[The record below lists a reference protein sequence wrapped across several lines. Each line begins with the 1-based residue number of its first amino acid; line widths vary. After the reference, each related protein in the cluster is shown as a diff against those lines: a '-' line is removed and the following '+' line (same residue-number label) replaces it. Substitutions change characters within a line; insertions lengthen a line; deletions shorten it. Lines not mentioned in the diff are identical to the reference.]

1 MSGILHHNLSDAQL
15 RLAQPADNNRGRT
28 ALQLL
33 AGRDCIFPD
42 VLADAGGVALT
53 ACCPCTRRGSRPV
66 ARRDCCHADDLA
78 RVDGRTLQLLDLR
91 ALRYWPGTSNVSYP
105 VAQDMKSRLV
115 AILCAAMAAIAA
127 IILWHSTSSSAPT
140 AAVTRQESRIKPAS
154 QEHAVSH
161 RLAGLI
167 ASKALD
173 SKHITAVGPLG
184 FAIKRTGPLRPEGN
198 ALAFVHSLLPLSQA
212 GDGTATFKIFLA
224 LLDCKRLYASIPAVA
239 DEDTS
244 RGLAECES
252 LLIDMPILE
261 TDWLSRSAE
270 QGNIEAGIMYSL
282 NPSYV
287 LPGGSQQY
295 LKDPEGVKR
304 WREKSLSYLQQ
315 AVSLGS
321 QDAMLS
327 LSTAYGAGVFVD
339 QDVVSQLA
347 YALAA
352 QGLSPIPGFDDAYR
366 PLKSSL
372 TPAQQQ
378 EAATRATSILDQ
390 CCRN

>member
-1 MSGILHHNLSDAQL
+1 
-15 RLAQPADNNRGRT
+15 
-28 ALQLL
+28 
-33 AGRDCIFPD
+33 
-42 VLADAGGVALT
+42 
-53 ACCPCTRRGSRPV
+53 
-66 ARRDCCHADDLA
+66 
-78 RVDGRTLQLLDLR
+78 
-91 ALRYWPGTSNVSYP
+91 
-105 VAQDMKSRLV
+105 
-115 AILCAAMAAIAA
+115 
-127 IILWHSTSSSAPT
+127 
-140 AAVTRQESRIKPAS
+140 
-154 QEHAVSH
+154 
-161 RLAGLI
+161 
-167 ASKALD
+167 
-173 SKHITAVGPLG
+173 
-184 FAIKRTGPLRPEGN
+184 
-198 ALAFVHSLLPLSQA
+198 
-212 GDGTATFKIFLA
+212 
-224 LLDCKRLYASIPAVA
+224 
-239 DEDTS
+239 
-244 RGLAECES
+244 
-252 LLIDMPILE
+252 
-261 TDWLSRSAE
+261 
-270 QGNIEAGIMYSL
+270 MYSL

-287 LPGGSQQY
+287 LPGGSRQY
-295 LKDPEGVKR
+295 LKDPEGVQR